1 MLLRSATLAFAVAS
15 AAAVEET
22 TVAFDVTAVVAITK
36 VDCAAAKVDCAAETP
51 VFVARAAVN
60 AD

>member
-1 MLLRSATLAFAVAS
+1 VFAVAS
-15 AAAVEET
+15 EAAVVDT
-22 TVAFDVTAVVAITK
+22 TVAFDATAEVA
-36 VDCAAAKVDCAAETP
+36 VDKAACADAKVDVAADTP